1 MRDGNP
7 LSARSGT
14 PALAGGGE
22 PRREGGLG
30 PFVFLPGNMC
40 DERLWTS
47 IAPSLREGGQAVL
60 FADLANQSS
69 ITEMA
74 EAVLANAP
82 QGQFVAI
89 GFSMGAIVALEVA
102 RLAPERL
109 AGLVLIALNASADL
123 PERSAVR
130 PGQQQRV
137 AEGQLARI
145 VADELK
151 PNYLAAANRQ
161 NSELLQL
168 TMRMAL
174 DLGPAV
180 FIRQSEALRTRRDL
194 RPVLRGLAVPT
205 LLLCGAEDA
214 LCPPEW
220 HHDWAEQIGAQ
231 AQLKIIEGAGHLLP
245 LERPAQTSEALLSWL
260 SEVRNC

>member
-1 MRDGNP
+1 
-7 LSARSGT
+7 
-14 PALAGGGE
+14 
-22 PRREGGLG
+22 
-30 PFVFLPGNMC
+30 MC
-40 DERLWTS
+40 DERLWTG
-47 IAPSLREGGQAVL
+47 IAPSLRESGRPVR
-60 FADLANQSS
+60 FASFATQSS
-69 ITEMA
+69 ILEMA
-74 EAVLANAP
+74 EAVLADASEGP
-82 QGQFVAI
+82 FVAV
-89 GFSMGAIVALEVA
+89 GFSMGAIVGLEVA

-137 AEGQLARI
+137 AAGQLAQI

-161 NSELLQL
+161 NLELLGL
-168 TMRMAL
+168 TMQMAL

-180 FIRQSEALRTRRDL
+180 FIRQSEALRARPDL
-194 RPVLRGLAVPT
+194 RPVLDSLTVPT

-220 HHDWAEQIGAQ
+220 HQAWGEQIGAQ
-231 AQLKIIEGAGHLLP
+231 AKLKIIEGAGHLLP
-245 LERPAQTSEALLSWL
+245 LERPAETIEALLNWL
-260 SEVRNC
+260 SGTRIN